1 MKRNYLLIV
10 AAVFLLTACSKT
22 REVASVLY
30 FTKKAGDNHVQQLME
45 AGKKNGWKVIV
56 TSDPIYFSED
66 SLKKF
71 NTVALSFSALNLLDY
86 KSLPELKRYVES
98 GGGGVVAIRD
108 TTLQAGGW
116 PWLKTLTEKKD
127 GAGVVIGDDR
137 VLVLNKLADSKALTQ
152 ALQFTIGTKQAADY
166 TKVKTFAVPDSSRY
180 TRIVLAEGLD
190 EPMEMAI
197 LPNQNIL
204 FIERKGGVRLY
215 NNETRA
221 VKTIANIGVFSGIE
235 DGLLGVVL
243 DPKFA
248 ENHWLYLYYAVA
260 GEEAISRLSRFQL
273 KGENLE
279 LKSEQVLLEIPTQRK
294 HCCHSAGYLAFD
306 AKGILYLSTG
316 DNTNAE
322 ETEGF
327 TPVDER
333 PGREL
338 ADDQA
343 TSANTNDLRGKI
355 LRIKPEEDGSY
366 SIPDGNLFP
375 KDGSKGLPEIYTMGS
390 RNPYRFSVDHKN
402 GYVYWGDVGPDT
414 KVVGEG
420 GEYMSFDEINQ
431 AKGPGFFGWPYFLGN
446 NQAFP
451 MYDYAT
457 KKPGAQKDALKPI
470 NSSPNNTGEHELPP
484 AQSAMIWYG
493 KIPSKNFPLVGSG
506 GASAAAGPVYYSDMF
521 PSAPYKLSDYYNGKL
536 FIYEWIRGW
545 IMAVTFDENGNYLRM
560 EPFLKHLKFS
570 APIDMQFSTDGAIYM
585 LEYGTN
591 WFSKNS
597 DAKLV
602 RIEYQEGNRRPVAE
616 IEIDKAYGGAPHR
629 VSLSG
634 NRSVDYDRAD
644 KLSYSWKIEG
654 KIIEG
659 ALAKYTF
666 EKTGIYDVELMVK
679 DDKGAVGVAKTKV
692 HVGNTPPE
700 VSIQTG
706 VNRSFYWDNQILD
719 YHVTVK
725 DAEDKIIDPDKV
737 KVSFGYIP
745 RGKDVAVILAGN
757 QDPGAYRYLKG
768 AQMLTNLD
776 CKACHSMDKESVG
789 PTYLAISARYFGKK
803 DVVKTLSHKIIEG
816 GSGSWGERAM
826 SAHPALSSDDAA
838 EMVSYILSL
847 SEKPKKLP
855 LKNTIPLKD
864 HLGKG
869 IEGSYLLNAAYRD
882 GGANEIE
889 PLDGRAYISLNS
901 PTLQADD
908 FDKGNVRISS
918 VITEG
923 MAYITGLVDQSF
935 ISFNS
940 IDLTDVIRLKYRAQL
955 NGVGGNIELRLDS
968 KDGPLVSK
976 LAIPARSAADVKF
989 GWKELEAELTATKGR
1004 HNLYFV
1010 FVAPGVKQNMFNLDW
1025 IYFSNK

>member
-1 MKRNYLLIV
+1 MKRNYLLIL
-10 AAVFLLTACSKT
+10 AAVFLIAACSKT
-22 REVASVLY
+22 REVANVLY
-30 FTKKAGDNHVQQLME
+30 FTKNTADNHVAQLME
-45 AGKKNGWKVIV
+45 AGKKNGWKVLV
-56 TSDPIYFSED
+56 SNDPSYFSED

-71 NTVALSFSALNLLDY
+71 NTVALSFSALNELDY

-98 GGGGVVAIRD
+98 GGGGLIAIRD
-108 TTLQAGGW
+108 TTLQYGGW
-116 PWLKTLTEKKD
+116 PWLKKLDEQKEVLTL
-127 GAGVVIGDDR
+127 GIGNDR
-137 VLVLNKLADSKALTQ
+137 FVVLNKSADSKEFSRAL
-152 ALQFTIGTKQAADY
+152 AFTIGAKQTADY
-166 TKVKTFAVPDSSRY
+166 TKAQTLAVPDSSRY

-197 LPNQNIL
+197 LPNRDIL

-215 NNETRA
+215 NHETREI
-221 VKTIANIGVFSGIE
+221 KTIANIGVFSGIE

-243 DPKFA
+243 DPEFA
-248 ENHWLYLYYAVA
+248 ENHWIYLYYAVA

-273 KGENLE
+273 KGDNLE

-390 RNPYRFSVDHKN
+390 RNPYRFSIDHKN

-451 MYDYAT
+451 IYDYAT
-457 KKPGAQKDALKPI
+457 KKPGAKKDPLKPI
-470 NSSPNNTGEHELPP
+470 NSSPNNSGERELPP

-506 GASAAAGPVYYSDMF
+506 GATAAAGPIYYSDMF
-521 PSAPYKLSDYYNGKL
+521 PGAAYKLSDYYNGKL

-545 IMAVTFDENGNYLRM
+545 IMAVTFDEKGNYLRM

-570 APIDMQFSTDGAIYM
+570 APIDMQFSPDGAIYM

-591 WFSKNS
+591 WFSKNT

-616 IEIDKAYGGAPHR
+616 IEIDQAYGGAPHTI
-629 VSLSG
+629 SLSG
-634 NRSVDYDRAD
+634 NKSADYDKGD
-644 KLSYSWKIEG
+644 KLNYSWKIEG
-654 KIIEG
+654 KTIEG
-659 ALAKYTF
+659 AFAKYTF
-666 EKTGIYDVELMVK
+666 ERTGIYDVELTVK
-679 DDKGAVGVAKTKV
+679 DDKGAVGIAKTRV

-700 VSIQTG
+700 VSIQTAI
-706 VNRSFYWDNQILD
+706 NRSFYWDNQVLD
-719 YHVTVK
+719 YNVTVK
-725 DAEDKIIDPDKV
+725 DAEDKIIDPDQV

-768 AQMLTNLD
+768 AQMLANLD

-789 PTYLAISARYFGKK
+789 PTYLSISKRYFGKK
-803 DVVKTLSHKIIEG
+803 DAVKILSHKIIEG

-838 EMVSYILSL
+838 EMVSHILSL

-855 LKNTIPLKD
+855 LKSTIPLKD

-869 IEGSYLLNAAYRD
+869 IEGSYLLNATYRD
-882 GGANEIE
+882 KGANEIE
-889 PLDGRAYISLNS
+889 PLDCRAYISLNS
-901 PTLQADD
+901 PTVQADD

-923 MAYITGLVDQSF
+923 MAYITGLVNQSY
-935 ISFNS
+935 ISFNNV
-940 IDLTDVIRLKYRAQL
+940 DLTDVKRLKYRVQL
-955 NGVGGNIELRLDS
+955 NGAGGNIELRLGR
-968 KDGPLVSK
+968 KDGLLVST
-976 LAIPARSAADVKF
+976 LRIPAGSAADIKS
-989 GWKELEAELTATKGR
+989 GWKELEAELIATSGKYD
-1004 HNLYFV
+1004 LYFV
-1010 FVAPGVKQNMFNLDW
+1010 FVAPDVKQDLFNLDW
-1025 IYFSNK
+1025 IYFSNN

>member
-1 MKRNYLLIV
+1 MKRNYLLIL
-10 AAVFLLTACSKT
+10 AAVFLLAACSKT

-30 FTKKAGDNHVQQLME
+30 FTKKAGDNHVQQLKD
-45 AGKKNGWKVIV
+45 AGKKNGWKVLV
-56 TSDPIYFSED
+56 TSDPLYFSED

-71 NTVALSFSALNLLDY
+71 NTVALSFSALNELDY

-116 PWLKTLTEKKD
+116 PWLKTLAEKKD

-152 ALQFTIGTKQAADY
+152 ALQFTIGAKQAADY

-197 LPNQNIL
+197 LPNKNIL

-215 NNETRA
+215 NNETKE

-248 ENHWLYLYYAVA
+248 ENHWVYLYYAVA
-260 GEEAISRLSRFQL
+260 GEEAVSRLARFQL
-273 KGENLE
+273 KGETLD
-279 LKSEQVLLEIPTQRK
+279 LKSEQVLLAIPTQRK
-294 HCCHSAGYLAFD
+294 YCCHSAGYLAFD

-322 ETEGF
+322 ETEGY

-355 LRIKPEEDGSY
+355 LRIKPEQDGSY
-366 SIPDGNLFP
+366 SVPDGNLFP

-390 RNPYRFSVDHKN
+390 RNPYRFSIDHKN

-457 KKPGAQKDALKPI
+457 KKPGAKKDPAKPI

-493 KIPSKNFPLVGSG
+493 KIPSKNFPMVGSG
-506 GASAAAGPVYYSDMF
+506 GATAAAGPVYYSDMF
-521 PSAPYKLSDYYNGKL
+521 PGAPYKLSDYYNGKL

-545 IMAVTFDENGNYLRM
+545 IMAVTFDEKGNYLRM

-570 APIDMQFSTDGAIYM
+570 APIDMQFGPDGAIYM

-591 WFSKNS
+591 WFSKNT

-616 IEIDKAYGGAPHR
+616 IEIDKAYGGAPHT

-634 NRSVDYDRAD
+634 NKSVDYDKED
-644 KLSYSWKIEG
+644 KLTYSWKIDG
-654 KIIEG
+654 KTIDG
-659 ALAKYTF
+659 PATKYTF
-666 EKTGIYDVELMVK
+666 EKTGIYNVELMVK
-679 DDKGAVGVAKTKV
+679 DDKGAVGTAKTKV

-700 VSIQTG
+700 LSIQTAI
-706 VNRSFYWDNQILD
+706 NRSFYWDNQVLD
-719 YHVTVK
+719 YNVTVK
-725 DAEDKIIDPDKV
+725 DAEDKNIDLAKV
-737 KVSFGYIP
+737 NVSFGYIP
-745 RGKDVAVILAGN
+745 QGKDVAVILAGN
-757 QDPGAYRYLKG
+757 QDPGSYKYLKG
-768 AQMLTNLD
+768 SQMLGNLD

-789 PTYLAISARYFGKK
+789 PTYLAISARYNGKK
-803 DVVKTLSHKIIEG
+803 DAVKTLSHKIIEG

-826 SAHPALSSDDAA
+826 SAHPALSSADAA
-838 EMVSYILSL
+838 EMVGYILSL

-855 LKNTIPLKD
+855 LKNNVPLKD
-864 HLGKG
+864 HIGKG
-869 IEGSYLLNAAYRD
+869 IEGSYLLNASYRD
-882 GGANEIE
+882 LGANGIE
-889 PLDGRAYISLNS
+889 PLDGRAYISLRN
-901 PTLQADD
+901 PLVQADD
-908 FDKGNVRISS
+908 FDKGNVRIST
-918 VITEG
+918 ITTEF
-923 MAYITGLVDQSF
+923 MAYVTGLVNQSY
-935 ISFNS
+935 ISFND
-940 IDLTDVIRLKYRAQL
+940 IDMSDVKRLKYRVQL
-955 NGVGGNIELRLDS
+955 NGTGGNIELRLDS
-968 KDGPLVSK
+968 KDGPLISTLSV
-976 LAIPARSAADVKF
+976 PAGNAANVKS
-989 GWKELEAELTATKGR
+989 GWKELEAEVTATKGK

-1010 FVAPGVKQNMFNLDW
+1010 FAAPGVKQNMFNLDW

>member
-1 MKRNYLLIV
+1 MKRNYLLIL
-10 AAVFLLTACSKT
+10 AAFFLLAACSKT
-22 REVASVLY
+22 REVANVLY
-30 FTKKAGDNHVQQLME
+30 FTKNAEDRYVAQLKE
-45 AGKKNGWKVIV
+45 AGKKNNWKVVV
-56 TSDPIYFSED
+56 TDNPRYFSED

-71 NTVALSFSALNLLDY
+71 NTVALSFSALNGLDY
-86 KSLPELKRYVES
+86 KSLPELKRYAES
-98 GGGGVVAIRD
+98 GAGGILAIRD

-116 PWLKTLTEKKD
+116 PWLQTLAAMQDDTE
-127 GAGVVIGDDR
+127 GVTNDDR
-137 VLVLNKLADSKALTQ
+137 MYVVNKTADSKILAQ
-152 ALQFTIGTKQAADY
+152 ALQATIGTKQAADY
-166 TKVKTFAVPDSSRY
+166 TKVKTLVVPDSSRY

-215 NNETRA
+215 NNETKE

-248 ENHWLYLYYAVA
+248 ENHWVYLYYAVA

-273 KGENLE
+273 TGENLN

-294 HCCHSAGYLAFD
+294 YCCHSAGYLAFD

-322 ETEGF
+322 ETEGY

-333 PGREL
+333 PGHEL

-390 RNPYRFSVDHKN
+390 RNPYRFSIDHKN
-402 GYVYWGDVGPDT
+402 GYLYWGDVGPDT

-451 MYDYAT
+451 KYDYAT
-457 KKPGAQKDALKPI
+457 KKPGEKKDPAKPL
-470 NSSPNNTGEHELPP
+470 NNSPNNTGERELPP

-493 KIPSKNFPLVGSG
+493 KIPSKNFPMVGSG
-506 GASAAAGPVYYSDMF
+506 GATAAAGPVYYSDMF
-521 PSAPYKLSDYYNGKL
+521 PNAPYKLSDYYNGKL

-545 IMAVTFDENGNYLRM
+545 IMAVTFDDKGNYLRM

-570 APIDMQFSTDGAIYM
+570 APIDMQFSSDGAIYM

-591 WFSKNS
+591 WFSKNT

-616 IEIDKAYGGAPHR
+616 IEIDKSYGGAPHT

-634 NRSVDYDRAD
+634 NKSVDYDQDD
-644 KLSYSWKIEG
+644 KLSYSWKIDG
-654 KIIEG
+654 RTIEG
-659 ALAKYTF
+659 PATKYTF
-666 EKTGIYDVELMVK
+666 EKTGIYNVELMVK
-679 DDKGAVGVAKTKV
+679 DDKGAVGMAKTKV
-692 HVGNTPPE
+692 HVGNTPPVVNIE
-700 VSIQTG
+700 TSI
-706 VNRSFYWDNQILD
+706 NRSFYWDNQVLD
-719 YHVTVK
+719 YNVSVK
-725 DAEDKIIDPDKV
+725 DAEDKVIDQSKIN
-737 KVSFGYIP
+737 VSFGYIP
-745 RGKDVAVILAGN
+745 QGKDVAVILAGN
-757 QDPGAYRYLKG
+757 QDPSGYKYLKG
-768 AQMLTNLD
+768 SQMLANLD

-789 PTYLAISARYFGKK
+789 PTYLAISARYMGKK
-803 DVVKTLSHKIIEG
+803 DAVKNLSHKVIEG

-826 SAHPALSSDDAA
+826 SAHPALSASDAA
-838 EMVSYILSL
+838 EMVNYILSL

-855 LKNTIPLKD
+855 LKNNIPLKD
-864 HLGKG
+864 HIGKG
-869 IEGSYLLNAAYRD
+869 IEGSYLLNASYRD
-882 GGANEIE
+882 LGANGIE
-889 PLDGRAYISLNS
+889 PLDGRAYISLRN
-901 PTLQADD
+901 PLVQADD
-908 FDKGNVRISS
+908 FDKGNVRIST
-918 VITEG
+918 ITTEF
-923 MAYITGLVDQSF
+923 MAYVTGLVNQSY
-935 ISFNS
+935 ISFHDM
-940 IDLTDVIRLKYRAQL
+940 DLSDVKRLKYRVQL
-955 NGVGGNIELRLDS
+955 AGSGGNIELRLDS
-968 KDGPLVSK
+968 KTGPLVST
-976 LAIPARSAADVKF
+976 LAVPSGNAADPRS
-989 GWKELEAELTATKGR
+989 GWKELEAEVIATRGK

-1010 FVAPGVKQNMFNLDW
+1010 FTAPATKQNMFNLDW